1 MRDFAMTQP
10 RRFARVRPSGLVSS
24 QASLIVGPKLPVVP
38 CSVIDYSAG
47 GACVELNADQQLPQ
61 RFELLH
67 GGTKKK
73 CRMVWKRARR
83 IGLSF

>member
-1 MRDFAMTQP
+1 MTQQQ

-24 QASLIVGPKLPVVP
+24 SASLIVGPKVPVIP
-38 CSVIDYSAG
+38 CRMVDYSAG
-47 GACVELNADQQLPQ
+47 GACIELNTDATLPT

-83 IGLSF
+83 IGVSF